1 MKSFLILSFSFV
13 LFQTA
18 VWAQATPAS
27 SRSESEI
34 LHILQASAEQ
44 HELLWY
50 DDVISPNS
58 VIMVGWIVNGEDLQA
73 SCQRKSANEEI
84 CNVVSQVMLH
94 TTTARG
100 NYLVPKEVQFRLVNG
115 VVTGGISMLQ

>member
-1 MKSFLILSFSFV
+1 MGQI
-13 LFQTA
+13 
-18 VWAQATPAS
+18 ATAS

-34 LHILQASAEQ
+34 VHILQASAEQ

-73 SCQRKSANEEI
+73 SCVRKSADEGTTEEI

-100 NYLVPKEVQFRLVNG
+100 NYLVPKEVRFRLVNG